1 MFKKFLPKEEKY
13 FEDFRE
19 MITNIGE
26 MAKYTQQLFSADTP
40 DLSMILKVKPLESRC
55 DEILNRVV
63 KRLNKTFITPFDRE
77 DIFALIKRLD
87 DISDMLLGAV
97 SRVETYN
104 ITYKIQH
111 TDKLTAIISQQIKE
125 LDTALQ
131 DLGAKR
137 TNDVKAVK
145 DLEREADNEYRLA
158 IKELFARE
166 KDAIT
171 LIKEKEILE
180 MLEAAA
186 DKCQSTSN
194 VILSI
199 FIKNA

>member
-26 MAKYTQQLFSADTP
+26 MAKYTQQLFSAETP

-104 ITYKIQH
+104 INYKIQH

-166 KDAIT
+166 KDAIN

>member
-158 IKELFARE
+158 IKELFTRE